1 MVATCLLITVY
12 FSKKI
17 KQGRGGGD
25 GKISIAGMKYIIVPS
40 HEGGEE
46 LNILGVVCD
55 HGSTRRLAEFFFSKG
70 GGYWGG
76 CLEAPKYDQG
86 SRVRSL

>member
-1 MVATCLLITVY
+1 MVQIPGADP
-12 FSKKI
+12 KKI

-25 GKISIAGMKYIIVPS
+25 GKISIAGMKYMYIIVPS

-55 HGSTRRLAEFFFSKG
+55 H
-70 GGYWGG
+70 
-76 CLEAPKYDQG
+76 
-86 SRVRSL
+86 